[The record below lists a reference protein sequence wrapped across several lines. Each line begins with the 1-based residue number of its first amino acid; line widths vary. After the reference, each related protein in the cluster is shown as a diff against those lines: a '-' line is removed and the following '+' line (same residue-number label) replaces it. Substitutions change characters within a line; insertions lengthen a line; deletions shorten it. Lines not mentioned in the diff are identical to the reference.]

1 VVGVGEVCFVSDPA
15 PEVDERHPADVVTS
29 MVEHVLDLASTWPA
43 WNGIPFVTEVEGEA
57 PRTYA
62 PHKAI
67 RRVADHLLDHLAEI
81 EARIAG
87 RQTEPDAWHASA
99 ITSAADLAL
108 FTQEDLDEA
117 LSRLRRLSLIW
128 DVRIRALHAKELDA
142 PRGDAW
148 TLRQVAFHVA
158 ESAFYADAVGSL

>member
-1 VVGVGEVCFVSDPA
+1 VVGVGEVRVVSDPA

-29 MVEHVLDLASTWPA
+29 MIEHVLDLASTWPA
-43 WNGIPFVTEVEGEA
+43 WSGIPLVTEIEGEA
-57 PRTYA
+57 PRIYT

-67 RRVADHLLDHLAEI
+67 RRVADHLLDHLSEI

-87 RQTEPDAWHASA
+87 RQTEPDTWHASA

-117 LSRLRRLSLIW
+117 ISRLRRLSLIW
-128 DVRIRALHAKELDA
+128 DVRVRALPANELDA
-142 PRGDAW
+142 PRDTAW
-148 TLRQVAFHVA
+148 TVRQVAFHVA
-158 ESAFYADAVGSL
+158 ESGFYADAVGRL